1 MTEPNKI
8 SIVTELYGNRGLCWN
23 AIDGFQSFILIQKQ
37 SNLVIG
43 DRVICNELISDDC
56 TIQKILDQDNSLKK
70 MGSNGVTQ
78 NIANNVSNVVIVLSS
93 QPKPNLFLLDKLILI
108 AETNQCK
115 VNIVINK
122 SDLDHVSLK
131 ESLNYY
137 LDLGYPI
144 SVVSA
149 KEDINK
155 DSLLDILKNESSILL
170 GQSGVGKS
178 TLINWLLKEQ
188 TIKTNTLSEKNRRGR
203 HTTTTTKVHI
213 MGDHTYLF
221 DTPGMENLYPDI
233 SNKHHI
239 QDGFIEML
247 STRND
252 CKYRDCLH
260 VNEPQC
266 SVKDSMLNS
275 ESSKRRHTHYVKIL
289 ESIS

>member
-1 MTEPNKI
+1 MTAPNKI

-122 SDLDHVSLK
+122 SDLDHASLK

-149 KEDINK
+149 KENMNK

>member
-1 MTEPNKI
+1 MTAPNKI

-149 KEDINK
+149 KENINK

-188 TIKTNTLSEKNRRGR
+188 TIKTNTLSERNRRGR

>member
-1 MTEPNKI
+1 MTAPNKI

-149 KEDINK
+149 KENINK

-188 TIKTNTLSEKNRRGR
+188 TIKTNTLSEKNQRGR

-233 SNKHHI
+233 SNKYHI

>member
-1 MTEPNKI
+1 M
-8 SIVTELYGNRGLCWN
+8 
-23 AIDGFQSFILIQKQ
+23 
-37 SNLVIG
+37 
-43 DRVICNELISDDC
+43 
-56 TIQKILDQDNSLKK
+56 
-70 MGSNGVTQ
+70 
-78 NIANNVSNVVIVLSS
+78 
-93 QPKPNLFLLDKLILI
+93 
-108 AETNQCK
+108 
-115 VNIVINK
+115 
-122 SDLDHVSLK
+122 
-131 ESLNYY
+131 
-137 LDLGYPI
+137 
-144 SVVSA
+144 
-149 KEDINK
+149 
-155 DSLLDILKNESSILL
+155 DILKNESSILL

-233 SNKHHI
+233 SNKHNI

>member
-1 MTEPNKI
+1 MTAPNKI

-43 DRVICNELISDDC
+43 DRVICNEPISDDC

-149 KEDINK
+149 KENINK

>member
-1 MTEPNKI
+1 MTATNKI

-56 TIQKILDQDNSLKK
+56 TIQKIIDQDNSLKK

-108 AETNQCK
+108 AETNQYK

-149 KEDINK
+149 KENINK

>member
-1 MTEPNKI
+1 MTAPNKI

-131 ESLNYY
+131 ESMNYY

-149 KEDINK
+149 KENINK

>member
-1 MTEPNKI
+1 MTAPNKI

-23 AIDGFQSFILIQKQ
+23 SIDGFQSFILIQKQ

-149 KEDINK
+149 KENINK

-178 TLINWLLKEQ
+178 TLINWLLKEE

>member
-1 MTEPNKI
+1 MTAPNKT

-122 SDLDHVSLK
+122 SDLDHLSLK

-137 LDLGYPI
+137 LDLGYQI

-149 KEDINK
+149 KENINK

>member
-1 MTEPNKI
+1 MTTPNKI

-93 QPKPNLFLLDKLILI
+93 QPKPNLFLLDMLILI
-108 AETNQCK
+108 AETNQCN

-149 KEDINK
+149 KENINK

>member
-1 MTEPNKI
+1 MTAPNKI

-122 SDLDHVSLK
+122 SDLDHLSLK

-137 LDLGYPI
+137 LDLGYQI

-149 KEDINK
+149 KENINK

-233 SNKHHI
+233 SNKYHI

>member
-70 MGSNGVTQ
+70 MGANGVTQ

-108 AETNQCK
+108 AEANQCK

-149 KEDINK
+149 KENINK

-260 VNEPQC
+260 VNEPKC

>member
-1 MTEPNKI
+1 MTAPNKI

-122 SDLDHVSLK
+122 SDLDHASLK

-149 KEDINK
+149 KENINK
-155 DSLLDILKNESSILL
+155 NSLLDILKNESSILL

>member
-1 MTEPNKI
+1 MTAPNKI

-149 KEDINK
+149 KENINK

-247 STRND
+247 SARND

>member
-1 MTEPNKI
+1 MTAPNKI

-149 KEDINK
+149 KENINK

-233 SNKHHI
+233 SNKHNI

>member
-233 SNKHHI
+233 SNKHNI

-275 ESSKRRHTHYVKIL
+275 ESSKRRHNHYVKIL

>member
-1 MTEPNKI
+1 MTAPNKI

-122 SDLDHVSLK
+122 CDLDHVSIK

-149 KEDINK
+149 KENINK

>member
-1 MTEPNKI
+1 MTAPNKI

-149 KEDINK
+149 KENINK

-178 TLINWLLKEQ
+178 TLINWLLKEE

-275 ESSKRRHTHYVKIL
+275 ELSKRRHTHYVKIL

>member
-1 MTEPNKI
+1 MTTPNKI

-37 SNLVIG
+37 SNLMIG

-149 KEDINK
+149 KENINK

>member
-1 MTEPNKI
+1 MTAPNKI

-23 AIDGFQSFILIQKQ
+23 TIDGFQSFILIQKQ

-131 ESLNYY
+131 ESLSYY

-149 KEDINK
+149 KENINK

-247 STRND
+247 SARND

-289 ESIS
+289 ESIF

>member
-1 MTEPNKI
+1 MTAPNKI

-122 SDLDHVSLK
+122 CDLDHVSLK

-144 SVVSA
+144 SIVSA
-149 KEDINK
+149 KENINK
-155 DSLLDILKNESSILL
+155 DSLLDILKNESSIFL

-178 TLINWLLKEQ
+178 TLINWLLKDE
-188 TIKTNTLSEKNRRGR
+188 TIKTNALSEKNLRGR

-233 SNKHHI
+233 SNKHHV

-247 STRND
+247 SKRSD

-260 VNEPQC
+260 INEPQC
-266 SVKDSMLNS
+266 SVKDSMMNS
-275 ESSKRRHTHYVKIL
+275 ESSKRRHTHYVKIV

>member
-1 MTEPNKI
+1 MTAPNKI

-149 KEDINK
+149 KENINK

-233 SNKHHI
+233 SSKHHI

-289 ESIS
+289 ESIF

>member
-1 MTEPNKI
+1 MTAPNKI

-23 AIDGFQSFILIQKQ
+23 TIDGFQSFILIQKQ

-149 KEDINK
+149 KENINK

-275 ESSKRRHTHYVKIL
+275 ELSKRRHTHYVKIL

>member
-1 MTEPNKI
+1 MTAPNKI

-108 AETNQCK
+108 AETNQCN

-149 KEDINK
+149 KENINK

-188 TIKTNTLSEKNRRGR
+188 TIKTNTLSEKNLRGR

-213 MGDHTYLF
+213 MDDHTYLF

>member
-1 MTEPNKI
+1 MTAPNKI

-131 ESLNYY
+131 ESLSYY

-149 KEDINK
+149 KENINK

-289 ESIS
+289 ESIF

>member
-1 MTEPNKI
+1 MTAPNKI

-149 KEDINK
+149 KENINK

-178 TLINWLLKEQ
+178 TLINWLLKEK

>member
-1 MTEPNKI
+1 MTAPNKI

-23 AIDGFQSFILIQKQ
+23 AVDGFQSFILIQKQ

-149 KEDINK
+149 KENINK

-213 MGDHTYLF
+213 IGDHTYLF
-221 DTPGMENLYPDI
+221 DTPGMANLYPDI

-275 ESSKRRHTHYVKIL
+275 ESSRRRHTHYVKIL

>member
-1 MTEPNKI
+1 MTAPNKI

-23 AIDGFQSFILIQKQ
+23 TIDGFQSFILIQKQ

-149 KEDINK
+149 KENINK

>member
-1 MTEPNKI
+1 MTAPNKI

-108 AETNQCK
+108 AETNQCN

-149 KEDINK
+149 KENINK

-233 SNKHHI
+233 SNKHHV
-239 QDGFIEML
+239 QNGFIEM
-247 STRND
+247 SSKRNN

>member
-1 MTEPNKI
+1 MTTPNKI

-260 VNEPQC
+260 VNEPKC
-266 SVKDSMLNS
+266 SVKDSMVNS

>member
-1 MTEPNKI
+1 MTAPNKI
-8 SIVTELYGNRGLCWN
+8 SIVTELYGNRGICWN

-78 NIANNVSNVVIVLSS
+78 NIANNVSNVVIVLSP

-108 AETNQCK
+108 AETNQCN

-149 KEDINK
+149 KENINK

>member
-1 MTEPNKI
+1 MTAPNKI

-78 NIANNVSNVVIVLSS
+78 NIANNISNVVIVLSS

-149 KEDINK
+149 KENINK

-178 TLINWLLKEQ
+178 TLINWLLKEE

-239 QDGFIEML
+239 QNGFIEML

>member
-1 MTEPNKI
+1 MTASSKI

-23 AIDGFQSFILIQKQ
+23 VLDGFQSFILIQKQ

-56 TIQKILDQDNSLKK
+56 TIEKILDQDNSLKK

-78 NIANNVSNVVIVLSS
+78 NIANNVTNVVIVLSS

-149 KEDINK
+149 KENINK

-178 TLINWLLKEQ
+178 TLINWLLKEE

-233 SNKHHI
+233 SNKHHV
-239 QDGFIEML
+239 QNGFIEM
-247 STRND
+247 SSKRNN

-266 SVKDSMLNS
+266 SVKESMLNS

-289 ESIS
+289 ETIS